1 MVFGLLQKS
10 EGFYIVQ
17 NCVFQ
22 IFTCLTICQI
32 LTLKEDA
39 KLLYKIFKSK
49 NLKTLNKLIKS
60 SFSRIQ
66 FWNVETF
73 TVFFCDS
80 LKSENILDNL
90 KPNKRKL
97 FFSQFSNIPNKIRIV
112 FQALDWFGVLRKLVN
127 TKILVRMMK
136 MIRIMLK
143 VIKNGLS
150 DVKTRNFN

>member
-39 KLLYKIFKSK
+39 KPLYKIFKSK
-49 NLKTLNKLIKS
+49 NLKTLNNLIKS

-90 KPNKRKL
+90 KPAKQKKT

-112 FQALDWFGVLRKLVN
+112 FQALDWFRVLRKLLN
-127 TKILVRMMK
+127 TKILLRMMK

-143 VIKNGLS
+143 VIKNGYPM
-150 DVKTRNFN
+150 